1 MTVESILAQHRS
13 TIVKKWFELVIGSY
27 PQDGSCFL
35 KNQKD
40 PFANPVGQN
49 TIKGLEGLVDS
60 LFKETSH
67 DSQLAFLDQIIRMR
81 AVQAFS
87 PSEAISFIFS
97 LKDIVRESFVPS
109 SADTSFM
116 EQWLSFES
124 RIDRLALIAF
134 DIYTQC
140 REKMYEIRVNELR
153 RTSLSA
159 LKRANLITE
168 TPETNPDFKE
178 S

>member
-1 MTVESILAQHRS
+1 MILESILAKHRS
-13 TIVKKWFELVIGSY
+13 TIVKKWFELVIGTY
-27 PQDGSCFL
+27 PQDASRFL
-35 KNQKD
+35 QNQKD
-40 PFANPVGQN
+40 PFANPVGRN
-49 TIKGLEGLVDS
+49 TLNGLEGLVDS
-60 LFKETSH
+60 LFKEGNR
-67 DSQLAFLDQIIRMR
+67 DSLLSFLDQIIRMR

-97 LKDIVRESFVPS
+97 LKDIVREFIDPS
-109 SADTSFM
+109 PTDQGFM
-116 EQWLSFES
+116 DEWLSFES
-124 RIDRLALIAF
+124 KIDQLALIAF
-134 DIYTQC
+134 DVYTQC
-140 REKMYEIRVNELR
+140 REKMYEIRVNEVR